1 MNKKTARKITLAKLN
16 LKTIKKELI
25 FKEETGYLG
34 KKVYKVTLNDGST
47 RICEQITKNKE
58 NGHAVVIVPITSDG
72 KFIMVIESRPNV
84 KEKTTI
90 SFPAGMIDKGE
101 KRKEAAQRELLEETG
116 YISDDLTLLEW
127 HYQDAGCS
135 SAIITTYLATNCR
148 KIGGPHL
155 DLEERLIPIN
165 LSLDEVNEL
174 MENNQI
180 NSANSKIAYM
190 TYILQRKK
198 ER

>member
-1 MNKKTARKITLAKLN
+1 
-16 LKTIKKELI
+16 
-25 FKEETGYLG
+25 
-34 KKVYKVTLNDGST
+34 
-47 RICEQITKNKE
+47 
-58 NGHAVVIVPITSDG
+58 
-72 KFIMVIESRPNV
+72 MVIESRPNA
-84 KEKTTI
+84 EEGITI

-101 KRKEAAQRELLEETG
+101 ERKEAAKRELLEETG

-135 SAIITTYLATNCR
+135 SAMITTYLATNCR
-148 KIGGPHL
+148 KISEPHL
-155 DLEERLIPIN
+155 DLEEHLTPMN
-165 LSLDEVNEL
+165 LSLDEVSEL

-198 ER
+198 D

>member
-1 MNKKTARKITLAKLN
+1 MDKKTARKIVLAKLN
-16 LKTIKKELI
+16 LKTTKKELI
-25 FKEETGYLG
+25 SQEEKGYLG

-58 NGHAVVIVPITSDG
+58 NGHAVVIIPITTDG

-84 KEKTTI
+84 EEGITI

-101 KRKEAAQRELLEETG
+101 ERKEAAKRELLEETG

-135 SAIITTYLATNCR
+135 SAMITTYLATNCR
-148 KIGGPHL
+148 KISDPHL
-155 DLEERLIPIN
+155 DLEEHLTPMN
-165 LSLDEVNEL
+165 LSLDEVSEL

-190 TYILQRKK
+190 TNILQRKK
-198 ER
+198 D